1 MHIGHRLR
9 HRPHRRSRLDLACND
24 LLLDALNSLHWLDLT
39 HLVGVETL
47 HFAQKGAPLLEG
59 EVDFVDL
66 VDLIDIGNLVDLTN
80 LASLVEVFE
89 LVDFVE
95 PVDFIYLVDVVV
107 DRRKNS
113 TSTTSSKSFSFPQT
127 NTAAI
132 TVICNDGRVIAG
144 TLRGFDQAVNLILS
158 DCVERVFSADA
169 GTELQPLG
177 GLHVIRGDN
186 VAVVGEIDA
195 DKEEGADWGSKR
207 AAPLPPVTH

>member
-1 MHIGHRLR
+1 LR
-9 HRPHRRSRLDLACND
+9 WRRR
-24 LLLDALNSLHWLDLT
+24 
-39 HLVGVETL
+39 E
-47 HFAQKGAPLLEG
+47 KGER
-59 EVDFVDL
+59 EKKKRKNRYSV
-66 VDLIDIGNLVDLTN
+66 
-80 LASLVEVFE
+80 
-89 LVDFVE
+89 
-95 PVDFIYLVDVVV
+95 LVDVVV